1 MPTGATAM
9 ESTVPA
15 AAFPALPASRARAGT
30 STWSCPA
37 GRTAARVVSN
47 RTKPAVIHTVPK
59 GISLGVSAAWS
70 AKKRRVPAVWGNA
83 CRATQSAWRYSA

>member
-1 MPTGATAM
+1 MGGL
-9 ESTVPA
+9 
-15 AAFPALPASRARAGT
+15 FPLQSST
-30 STWSCPA
+30 STWSCPT

-70 AKKRRVPAVWGNA
+70 AKKRRVPAAWEA
-83 CRATQSAWRYSA
+83 CFRSSPLSWAWRSR